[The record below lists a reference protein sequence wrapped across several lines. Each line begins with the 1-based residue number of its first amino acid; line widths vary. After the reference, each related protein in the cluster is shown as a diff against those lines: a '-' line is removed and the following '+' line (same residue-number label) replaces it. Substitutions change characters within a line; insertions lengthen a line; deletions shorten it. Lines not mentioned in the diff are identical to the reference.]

1 MKDAFEWNRENLQ
14 NLLNNYSLLLK
25 SPLRANLPYCVYLIS
40 FTGFVSYLS
49 QWMTYKIECDD
60 RKPHPFLF
68 KGKFVKDSITCNPE
82 EQCFETI
89 DPKIHTLTDIRKS
102 VHLASVT
109 SSRFA
114 RYGNK
119 EAIHT
124 RKQWLSY
131 NDVRFSPFA
140 FRSGSPSLRSDS
152 RHRNEVL
159 SHGRASVHHR
169 RLQLD
174 QVLQ

>member
-131 NDVRFSPFA
+131 NDVRLSEAIADIVTKYSRTDAPLCIIGDFSSIKCCSSA
-140 FRSGSPSLRSDS
+140 QRSLLPL
-152 RHRNEVL
+152 
-159 SHGRASVHHR
+159 
-169 RLQLD
+169 
-174 QVLQ
+174 